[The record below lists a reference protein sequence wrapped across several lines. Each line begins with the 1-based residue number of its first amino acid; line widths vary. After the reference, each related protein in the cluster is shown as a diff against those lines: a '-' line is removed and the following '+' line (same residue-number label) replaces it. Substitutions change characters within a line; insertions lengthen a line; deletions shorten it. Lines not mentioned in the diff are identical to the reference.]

1 MEGLTDEK
9 GGEAERARSGEG
21 CAGGPQGGQQ
31 DVAFGRKGPAGNE
44 EENGSGE
51 WLCGERRVGAVWGLC
66 TFGGHLGEG
75 ESETK
80 REGQR
85 GVYVAERLKGS
96 DR

>member
-51 WLCGERRVGAVWGLC
+51 WLCGERWKQR
-66 TFGGHLGEG
+66 
-75 ESETK
+75 ETK
-80 REGQR
+80 MVCDMIAALEK
-85 GVYVAERLKGS
+85 LKI
-96 DR
+96 